1 MAIELQTKEN
11 EKIGKNNFLIDI
23 EKERA
28 SHHHHHRHS
37 YRIDG
42 GTEDM
47 SELNDTDVI
56 PRHVI

>member
-11 EKIGKNNFLIDI
+11 EKMGKNYDLICI
-23 EKERA
+23 EKEKA
-28 SHHHHHRHS
+28 SHRHHHRHS

-47 SELNDTDVI
+47 
-56 PRHVI
+56 R

>member
-11 EKIGKNNFLIDI
+11 EKMGKNYSLISI

-28 SHHHHHRHS
+28 SHNHHHMHS

-42 GTEDM
+42 ET
-47 SELNDTDVI
+47 
-56 PRHVI
+56 